1 MRKLKDFFDTA
12 KYRRKYNTL
21 ENKYNSLKENLFD
34 RVLKIADDKDE
45 LKNSIESI
53 NKTLKTLDERVIKIE
68 HSKEKRIAKK

>member
-45 LKNSIESI
+45 MKSSIQTMNELLKNL
-53 NKTLKTLDERVIKIE
+53 NERVTNIE
-68 HSKEKRIAKK
+68 RSKEKRIAKK

>member
-1 MRKLKDFFDTA
+1 MRKLKDFFDTV

>member
-45 LKNSIESI
+45 MRSSIQTMNELLKNL
-53 NKTLKTLDERVIKIE
+53 NERVTNIE
-68 HSKEKRIAKK
+68 RSKEKRIAKK